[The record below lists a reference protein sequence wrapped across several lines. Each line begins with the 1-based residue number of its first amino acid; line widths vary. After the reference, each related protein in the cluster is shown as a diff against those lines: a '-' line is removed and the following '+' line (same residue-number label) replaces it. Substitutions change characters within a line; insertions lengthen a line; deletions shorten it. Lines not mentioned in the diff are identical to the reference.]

1 MHVGPA
7 DLERSM
13 SAAEMAQEGAAA
25 AEGTPP
31 PVTPSPASDKSPR
44 TPTPSPS
51 DGPDAVVAL
60 GLSYPTHLVGALST
74 VKRRGAEAQTEC
86 GELARAMKDLAA
98 VEKTYAQGL
107 AAIAGRLEA
116 ALQTDGE
123 ERADPPTREALARVA
138 SNLRGSSEQH
148 GDLAA
153 HVAMDVAR
161 PLAAARGEAAATAAE
176 CVKRGV
182 STQRAVRGADD
193 RYRRALAAYRHKLTD
208 AAAKADAAVEA
219 GVPPAAVDA
228 EVAAAAARAAAAG
241 APEDD
246 DAARAPPD
254 EPASPDESS
263 AAGILASAPSET
275 EKKHA
280 LRWTSRLTSTLSGR
294 ASALG
299 SSASAAMG
307 FASPLRPKEP
317 SPKQAHQNKKLEQWL
332 LPTEAERRAALAG
345 LAAQAARDAAAAR
358 ADADDKWAE
367 LRNESR
373 ACALEA
379 QRVLAE
385 YQCAEEL
392 VVDEIR
398 DSLRKL
404 CVFESSAL
412 SNRKYDLQ
420 ALTKV
425 LDDVL
430 PATQLKAFVLATA
443 PGDAGDGA
451 PVVVHAATLFAHE
464 RASLST
470 AMADASTTEFKSALF
485 SKAGYGAPADVGAGD
500 ALPSPAAVAA
510 DPERAEG
517 AADDDVRRVPLPV
530 APPAVGA
537 AALGDLDLV
546 RADAC
551 FALLEEAQRR
561 ADADD
566 KARTPEPEPFRMP
579 PRVPTSP
586 AHLDAARAP
595 TTPGGGLAPDDLHVD
610 DDADESDDDDPGSP
624 RGSEDHGR
632 DACGVGDEVAEAEAT
647 AGEAEEAGS
656 GADGVDGGGGGADD
670 DAADAADAADPP
682 DAADAADPP
691 DDAADPPDDA
701 ADTDA

>member
-1 MHVGPA
+1 
-7 DLERSM
+7 
-13 SAAEMAQEGAAA
+13 
-25 AEGTPP
+25 
-31 PVTPSPASDKSPR
+31 
-44 TPTPSPS
+44 
-51 DGPDAVVAL
+51 
-60 GLSYPTHLVGALST
+60 
-74 VKRRGAEAQTEC
+74 
-86 GELARAMKDLAA
+86 
-98 VEKTYAQGL
+98 
-107 AAIAGRLEA
+107 
-116 ALQTDGE
+116 
-123 ERADPPTREALARVA
+123 
-138 SNLRGSSEQH
+138 
-148 GDLAA
+148 
-153 HVAMDVAR
+153 
-161 PLAAARGEAAATAAE
+161 
-176 CVKRGV
+176 
-182 STQRAVRGADD
+182 
-193 RYRRALAAYRHKLTD
+193 
-208 AAAKADAAVEA
+208 
-219 GVPPAAVDA
+219 
-228 EVAAAAARAAAAG
+228 
-241 APEDD
+241 
-246 DAARAPPD
+246 
-254 EPASPDESS
+254 
-263 AAGILASAPSET
+263 
-275 EKKHA
+275 
-280 LRWTSRLTSTLSGR
+280 
-294 ASALG
+294 
-299 SSASAAMG
+299 MG

-510 DPERAEG
+510 DPENAAG

-566 KARTPEPEPFRMP
+566 EARTPEPEPFRMP

-586 AHLDAARAP
+586 AHLENARAP

-610 DDADESDDDDPGSP
+610 DDADESDDDDPGGP

-632 DACGVGDEVAEAEAT
+632 DACGVGDDVAEA
-647 AGEAEEAGS
+647 AGEAEAGEVEEAEE
-656 GADGVDGGGGGADD
+656 ADDDGGGPDDDGGADD
-670 DAADAADAADPP
+670 DGADGGADG
-682 DAADAADPP
+682 ADPP

-701 ADTDA
+701 ADADA

>member
-1 MHVGPA
+1 
-7 DLERSM
+7 
-13 SAAEMAQEGAAA
+13 
-25 AEGTPP
+25 
-31 PVTPSPASDKSPR
+31 
-44 TPTPSPS
+44 
-51 DGPDAVVAL
+51 
-60 GLSYPTHLVGALST
+60 
-74 VKRRGAEAQTEC
+74 
-86 GELARAMKDLAA
+86 
-98 VEKTYAQGL
+98 
-107 AAIAGRLEA
+107 
-116 ALQTDGE
+116 
-123 ERADPPTREALARVA
+123 
-138 SNLRGSSEQH
+138 
-148 GDLAA
+148 
-153 HVAMDVAR
+153 
-161 PLAAARGEAAATAAE
+161 
-176 CVKRGV
+176 
-182 STQRAVRGADD
+182 
-193 RYRRALAAYRHKLTD
+193 
-208 AAAKADAAVEA
+208 
-219 GVPPAAVDA
+219 
-228 EVAAAAARAAAAG
+228 
-241 APEDD
+241 
-246 DAARAPPD
+246 
-254 EPASPDESS
+254 
-263 AAGILASAPSET
+263 
-275 EKKHA
+275 
-280 LRWTSRLTSTLSGR
+280 
-294 ASALG
+294 
-299 SSASAAMG
+299 MG

-443 PGDAGDGA
+443 PGDVGDGA

-510 DPERAEG
+510 DPENAAG
-517 AADDDVRRVPLPV
+517 AAADDVRRVPLPV

-632 DACGVGDEVAEAEAT
+632 DVCGVGDEVVEAEAEA
-647 AGEAEEAGS
+647 GDAEEAGDV
-656 GADGVDGGGGGADD
+656 AEGVDGGGGGADD
-670 DAADAADAADPP
+670 DAADAADPP
-682 DAADAADPP
+682 DDADAADPP
-691 DDAADPPDDA
+691 DDAADADA
-701 ADTDA
+701 